1 MADLVSLT
9 CPSCNGKLQIGKD
22 LERFACGYCG
32 TEFVVNRGGGIV
44 SLSPV
49 VEGLKRVESGLDRT
63 ASELAI
69 ARLQK
74 EISELDWL
82 RRRRSSSREFWQ
94 MVFVIGGGFI
104 AVVGM
109 CGLFAGL
116 NSGSFGAGLFFVLVG
131 LGLILIGVRFL
142 GESNDERELG
152 KVLAEKQRELSH
164 HKRIV
169 KS

>member
-1 MADLVSLT
+1 MADFVSLT

-49 VEGLKRVESGLDRT
+49 VEGLKRVERGVDKT

-69 ARLQK
+69 ARLSKDIDGLERQWASVAS
-74 EISELDWL
+74 EDNMALYLWGIGLLIISPVASNGNTTGLL
-82 RRRRSSSREFWQ
+82 
-94 MVFVIGGGFI
+94 VVGGLGALLLFI
-104 AVVGM
+104 AVSSTLG
-109 CGLFAGL
+109 
-116 NSGSFGAGLFFVLVG
+116 NSKKKKEIEAQLGS
-131 LGLILIGVRFL
+131 
-142 GESNDERELG
+142 
-152 KVLAEKQRELSH
+152 
-164 HKRIV
+164 KRSEMARHQQIV